1 MAAAGIINGEFTAD
15 WIELGHIIT
24 LLIPHIHGRRSDC
37 KRRRGWYSNQPAT
50 EVILF
55 VGFAMMY
62 TIITSIDYVLV
73 QIN

>member
-1 MAAAGIINGEFTAD
+1 MAATGVINREFTAN
-15 WIELGHIIT
+15 WVELGHSIT
-24 LLIPHIHGRRSDC
+24 LLTPPIYVRRLGC
-37 KRRRGWYSNQPAT
+37 KCRRGWYSNQPAT

-62 TIITSIDYVLV
+62 TIITSIDYVVV